1 MTWYVFIPLVVVV
14 TIGAVIAIALRLE
27 HRQTATGQL
36 TTRTEAVLYRFSF
49 LDAQD
54 RPGASE
60 EIELTSLLD
69 AIARAHMMLKQRP
82 HHDAVEVWLGNR
94 CAYRARRDQAA

>member
-1 MTWYVFIPLVVVV
+1 M
-14 TIGAVIAIALRLE
+14 
-27 HRQTATGQL
+27 
-36 TTRTEAVLYRFSF
+36 LYRFSF

-60 EIELTSLLD
+60 EIELASLLD

-94 CAYRARRDQAA
+94 CAYRGRWDQAAA